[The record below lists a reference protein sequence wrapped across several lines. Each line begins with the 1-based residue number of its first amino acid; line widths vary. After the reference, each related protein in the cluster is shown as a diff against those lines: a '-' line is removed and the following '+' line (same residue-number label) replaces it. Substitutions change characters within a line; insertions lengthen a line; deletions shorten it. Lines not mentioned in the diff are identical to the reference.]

1 MAGPGFSVT
10 GNAEPRLFGQMGNSM
25 AADFDS
31 AQNDEDPLERTEL
44 ARRLRRMQWP
54 PAPPEVKKRVLDR
67 IVSEHR
73 DELGGDGNGRTPS
86 KD

>member
-1 MAGPGFSVT
+1 MAGQRFSVT
-10 GNAEPRLFGQMGNSM
+10 GNAEPRLFPEMGNSM

-54 PAPPEVKKRVLDR
+54 PAPPEVKQRVLDR
-67 IVSEHR
+67 IVSQHR
-73 DELGGDGNGRTPS
+73 DDLGEDGNGNTPS